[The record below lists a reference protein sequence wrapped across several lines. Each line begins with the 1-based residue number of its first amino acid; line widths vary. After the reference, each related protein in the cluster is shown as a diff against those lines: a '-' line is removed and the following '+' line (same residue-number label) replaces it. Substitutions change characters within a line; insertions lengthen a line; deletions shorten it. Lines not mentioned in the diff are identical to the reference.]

1 MNYKQTSETVYS
13 PLFSRKIVALQSP
26 IPVACEAGAKRGG
39 GEEENH
45 VPPFS
50 PSSQSPTPF
59 NACYAGYLL
68 MVVILVSSVPR
79 CRLTF

>member
-1 MNYKQTSETVYS
+1 MNYKQTPETVYS
-13 PLFSRKIVALQSP
+13 PLFSRKIVALQPP

-39 GEEENH
+39 GEEENR
-45 VPPFS
+45 VPPF
-50 PSSQSPTPF
+50 PPFSQSPTPF

-68 MVVILVSSVPR
+68 MVAILISSEPR